1 MQKILS
7 IADKTPTYRLQDA
20 DTSTPFEFLP
30 PSPLVS
36 LYILL
41 LSRFASLE
49 SRKRSRLPVFTRSRC
64 GGIGWAGVSIL
75 NRHTFNHARLHV
87 GQVGHV
93 GQAASKSEAYQ
104 RFSPPDMAFPM
115 SGACRACRACP
126 TSRGVMRSGWKGMG
140 RMRPVGGMERRAP
153 RRTVFPMAAGFAGV
167 LPDLWP
173 PCGGGAAASGGL
185 VRWKA
190 DAENVLTAYANGLQ
204 FSYEHPTYDRC

>member
-87 GQVGHV
+87 GHV
-93 GQAASKSEAYQ
+93 GRARLHGESC
-104 RFSPPDMAFPM
+104 
-115 SGACRACRACP
+115 GAD
-126 TSRGVMRSGWKGMG
+126 GKDMG

-153 RRTVFPMAAGFAGV
+153 RRAAFPLAAGFAGI
-167 LPDLWP
+167 LCGLWP
-173 PCGGGAAASGGL
+173 PCGAGMAKKSSRLTFIGVRGRLFKPECPEHLSLWAFLSGKPL
-185 VRWKA
+185 FLAPPRH
-190 DAENVLTAYANGLQ
+190 VL
-204 FSYEHPTYDRC
+204 FV